1 MNNYRKEIAMQL
13 TLENHEASLMF
24 RILKNRASELKRE
37 IARNEATN
45 EVEYL
50 KHKEA
55 ILSNLLVKLGDI
67 DEFAHMKGFKGHQE
81 I

>member
-1 MNNYRKEIAMQL
+1 MQL

-37 IARNEATN
+37 IDRHENSD
-45 EVEYL
+45 EVKYL
-50 KHKEA
+50 KHKET
-55 ILSNLLVKLGDI
+55 ILGNLLAKLGDV